1 MWIVDYVKDR
11 FFRVS
16 TVSADA
22 QKAAAIVADLLKTF
36 QEANI
41 KPGDTLNILI
51 DRDVLDYAIEAFYDP
66 LITQNYIIEQSE
78 NDPTEFL
85 VQTRELL

>member
-41 KPGDTLNILI
+41 KPGDTLHIRI
-51 DRDVLDYAIEAFYDP
+51 DRDVLAYAIEAFYDP
-66 LITQNYIIEQSE
+66 VIPQNYIIEQSE

>member
-36 QEANI
+36 QEPTF
-41 KPGDTLNILI
+41 KPGDTLHIRI
-51 DRDVLDYAIEAFYDP
+51 DRDVSRLCD
-66 LITQNYIIEQSE
+66 
-78 NDPTEFL
+78 
-85 VQTRELL
+85 

>member
-41 KPGDTLNILI
+41 KPGDTLHIRI
-51 DRDVLDYAIEAFYDP
+51 DRDVLAYAIEAFYDP
-66 LITQNYIIEQSE
+66 VSTQNYIIEQSE

>member
-1 MWIVDYVKDR
+1 MWIVDYIKDR

-41 KPGDTLNILI
+41 KPSDTLHIRI
-51 DRDVLDYAIEAFYDP
+51 DRDVLAYAIEAFYDP
-66 LITQNYIIEQSE
+66 VITQNYIIEQSE

>member
-41 KPGDTLNILI
+41 KPGDTLHS
-51 DRDVLDYAIEAFYDP
+51 R
-66 LITQNYIIEQSE
+66 E
-78 NDPTEFL
+78 NRRSP
-85 VQTRELL
+85 RSS

>member
-41 KPGDTLNILI
+41 KPGDTLHIRI
-51 DRDVLDYAIEAFYDP
+51 DLDVLAYAFEGLYDP
-66 LITQNYIIEQSE
+66 VITQKNIFEQSE

>member
-1 MWIVDYVKDR
+1 MWIVDYIKDR

-16 TVSADA
+16 TASADA

-41 KPGDTLNILI
+41 KPGDTLHIRI
-51 DRDVLDYAIEAFYDP
+51 DRGVLAYAIEAFYDP
-66 LITQNYIIEQSE
+66 VITQNYIIEQSE

>member
-41 KPGDTLNILI
+41 KPGDTLHIRI
-51 DRDVLDYAIEAFYDP
+51 DRDVLAYAIEAFYDP
-66 LITQNYIIEQSE
+66 AITQNYIIEQSE

>member
-41 KPGDTLNILI
+41 KPGDTLHIRI
-51 DRDVLDYAIEAFYDP
+51 GRDVLAYAIEAFYDP
-66 LITQNYIIEQSE
+66 VITQNYIIEQSE

>member
-41 KPGDTLNILI
+41 KPGDTLHIRI
-51 DRDVLDYAIEAFYDP
+51 DRDVLAYAI
-66 LITQNYIIEQSE
+66 
-78 NDPTEFL
+78 
-85 VQTRELL
+85 

>member
-41 KPGDTLNILI
+41 KPGDTL
-51 DRDVLDYAIEAFYDP
+51 DRKSV
-66 LITQNYIIEQSE
+66 
-78 NDPTEFL
+78 
-85 VQTRELL
+85 V

>member
-41 KPGDTLNILI
+41 KPGDTLHIRI
-51 DRDVLDYAIEAFYDP
+51 VRDVLSYAIEAFYDP
-66 LITQNYIIEQSE
+66 VITQNYIIEQSE